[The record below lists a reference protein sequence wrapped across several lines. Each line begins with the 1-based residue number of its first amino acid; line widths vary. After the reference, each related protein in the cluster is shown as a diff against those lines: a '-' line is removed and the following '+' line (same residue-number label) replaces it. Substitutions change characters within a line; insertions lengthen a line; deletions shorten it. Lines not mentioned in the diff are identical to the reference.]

1 MRIACATGCF
11 RGFTRRSVLI
21 GNNILVDA
29 IRKNMPNMALQLV
42 TERYARDVVVI
53 LLEGGVQLDAQNV
66 LCEMTQRLHTL
77 IRMTMK

>member
-1 MRIACATGCF
+1 
-11 RGFTRRSVLI
+11 VLI

>member
-1 MRIACATGCF
+1 M
-11 RGFTRRSVLI
+11 I